1 MMKKIIIIAVI
12 LAVISMGIFFYWKSR
27 HVTQSEE
34 ETISPTPTVVLPTIS
49 ESIKVDLISRN
60 SNKSVDLSINGLT
73 SEISSIEYEL
83 TYNTGAGLP
92 RGVLGTINLKGE
104 KKINKT
110 DITLGTCSS
119 GKCVYDTGVTS
130 VNLSLKFNS
139 TSGQS
144 SVFQKNFSLL

>member
-1 MMKKIIIIAVI
+1 MKKIIIPVVI
-12 LAVISMGIFFYWKSR
+12 VLLISIGLIVYLKTR
-27 HVTQSEE
+27 HVSQTEE
-34 ETISPTPTVVLPTIS
+34 ETIIPSPTVVLPTVS
-49 ESIKVDLISRN
+49 ESIKVDLISKN
-60 SNKSVDLSINGLT
+60 SNKSVDLTIEGLT